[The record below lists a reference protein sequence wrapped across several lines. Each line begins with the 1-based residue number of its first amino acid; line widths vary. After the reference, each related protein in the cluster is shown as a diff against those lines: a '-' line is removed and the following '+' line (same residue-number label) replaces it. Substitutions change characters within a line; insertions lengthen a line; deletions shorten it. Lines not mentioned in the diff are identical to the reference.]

1 MWLFLWITLSFWTL
15 LFPGFFKGMYMIYAL
30 MMLTDN
36 NNNNSS
42 NIELSCEPR
51 QQLPD
56 AHRLYG
62 YGERQA
68 VGWSGL
74 RAGWIDA
81 HECQDLS
88 ICITYER
95 VNWKSIQVCEGL
107 YCLPSPE
114 TTMHHCTMFFAMAD
128 PSVMYFSNSWNHTGG
143 CELTSSPRLFA
154 KMIFNS
160 YKILLM
166 EEILHHL
173 EPIKTS

>member
-30 MMLTDN
+30 MMLTDNNNN

-114 TTMHHCTMFFAMAD
+114 RPCTIAPCFLRWLIHPWCIFPIAETIREVVNWPHLRDCLQRWSLIHIKYCWWKKSCTT
-128 PSVMYFSNSWNHTGG
+128 
-143 CELTSSPRLFA
+143 
-154 KMIFNS
+154 
-160 YKILLM
+160 
-166 EEILHHL
+166 
-173 EPIKTS
+173 